1 MKFYDIDSEFTFGKY
16 EGKSIREV
24 FEKDPKYIDFCF
36 NNIDEFYV
44 SPDVLKE
51 LRSLDPRFSGGAIA
65 ENNEDYDDEM
75 FDSFLDEA
83 GLLEDMDDPF
93 NDEDDEMLW
102 DDEGEPNFDD
112 DDFDNFD
119 QLDDEYDDEF
129 DSDY

>member
-51 LRSLDPRFSGGAIA
+51 LRGLDPRFSGNVT
-65 ENNEDYDDEM
+65 ENDENFDDDM

-83 GLLEDMDDPF
+83 GLLEDMEGPF
-93 NDEDDEMLW
+93 DIEDDLLW
-102 DDEGEPNFDD
+102 DDEAEPNLDD
-112 DDFDNFD
+112 EDNFDNFD
-119 QLDDEYDDEF
+119 QFDDEF
-129 DSDY
+129 DNDYDSDY